1 MKIANEGFVVN
12 ILYRRCQNE
21 KLMRLRTMAYCS
33 HSRVLSL
40 LNTNTQCEMTL
51 VRLRMRGLTPT
62 YDVVAA
68 TVSPPLPSCVGQYKI
83 IKLVRSRTIGLY
95 E

>member
-1 MKIANEGFVVN
+1 MKIANEGFAVN
-12 ILYRRCQNE
+12 ILCRRCQNE
-21 KLMRLRTMAYCS
+21 KLVHLRMMAYCS

-40 LNTNTQCEMTL
+40 LNTNTQCKMTL

-68 TVSPPLPSCVGQYKI
+68 AVLPPLPSCVGRYKI
-83 IKLVRSRTIGLY
+83 IKLVRSRMIGLY